1 MYLFA
6 IRAAESIAVRSS
18 VSAGVRADLE
28 KHHKK
33 KQVRKGFTISLRSCS
48 LNNKRGKSKR
58 E

>member
-33 KQVRKGFTISLRSCS
+33 KQVRKGFTISLR
-48 LNNKRGKSKR
+48 LKKSR
-58 E
+58 SRLII